1 MSLRRSY
8 RNPLICC
15 AIAGFLGLVV
25 SSAVMKLTVLDFV
38 AVAATAAPALL
49 WVVREQFRQFDA
61 ADAGEKLKSDAERLF
76 TEVKS
81 GQCSEVECERRSRE
95 FQDAIFGRRV
105 ANPLIFPL
113 IYRIM
118 RPEMERQMEAGSA
131 SLLSEYV
138 APKI

>member
-1 MSLRRSY
+1 
-8 RNPLICC
+8 
-15 AIAGFLGLVV
+15 
-25 SSAVMKLTVLDFV
+25 
-38 AVAATAAPALL
+38 
-49 WVVREQFRQFDA
+49 VVREQFRQFDA
-61 ADAGEKLKSDAERLF
+61 ADAGEKLKSEAERLF